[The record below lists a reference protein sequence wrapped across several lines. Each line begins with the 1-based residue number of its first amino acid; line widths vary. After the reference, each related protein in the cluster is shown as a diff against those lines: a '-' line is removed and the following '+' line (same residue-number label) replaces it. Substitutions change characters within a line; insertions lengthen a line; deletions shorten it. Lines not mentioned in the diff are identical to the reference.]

1 MRRKLLMGAALC
13 LAALLFLHP
22 AAVSAQ
28 GKGPEIIRGTKKV
41 PAAPPAQPQTP
52 PPAEPGAKPGA
63 PPAPGDAAYQ
73 QGGKF
78 FEAGDYDKAVKAFQQ
93 ALTANPR
100 SAETYYSL
108 GLAYSAQGNQDKAV
122 KNLMTALRLKPNFP
136 QAHISLGQIYG
147 QQGLTLL
154 RQGHPERATAVLK
167 DAVAQDPKNDGAF
180 NNLGVAQAQQ
190 GNYTQS
196 VAALQRAVALNP
208 NNNQAQFNLGVTEY
222 SLGNKNATVQQYTI
236 LTLTDPPA
244 ADELFRIIQ
253 GTSEVATPFRY

>member
-1 MRRKLLMGAALC
+1 MGAALC

-28 GKGPEIIRGTKKV
+28 GKGPEIIRGTKKSQ
-41 PAAPPAQPQTP
+41 PPPRPSPRPHHRLSPGPNQGLLP
-52 PPAEPGAKPGA
+52 PPATQP
-63 PPAPGDAAYQ
+63 YQ
-73 QGGKF
+73 QGVKF

-108 GLAYSAQGNQDKAV
+108 GLAYSAQGNEDKAV

-136 QAHISLGQIYG
+136 KAHISLGQIYG

-154 RQGHPERATAVLK
+154 RQGHPERAAAVLK

-236 LTLTDPPA
+236 LTLTDPAA
-244 ADELFRIIQ
+244 ADELFRIIPECFQ
-253 GTSEVATPFRY
+253 SYRY